1 MLSGVCIGTNDL
13 EAASAFYDKVMATI
27 GMTRTVSEPNEIG
40 YAGSDEKTMF
50 FVLTPYNEK
59 PACVG
64 NGSQVMLYAADEA
77 GVKAFHAMVLQCG
90 GTDDG
95 APGPRNYHP
104 GYYGAYAR
112 DLDGNKL
119 HVAVELADD

>member
-13 EAASAFYDKVMATI
+13 TAATAFYDKVMATI
-27 GMTRTVSEPNEIG
+27 GMKRELTKPDEIG
-40 YAGSDEKTMF
+40 YAGSDGKVTF
-50 FVLTPYNEK
+50 FVLTPYNEQ
-59 PACVG
+59 PASFG
-64 NGSQVMLYAADEA
+64 NGTQVMFYAADEA
-77 GVKAFHAMVLQCG
+77 GVKAFHEMALRSG

-95 APGPRNYHP
+95 SPGPRNYHP

-119 HVAVELADD
+119 HVAIELG

>member
-27 GMTRTVSEPNEIG
+27 GMKRTVNEPNEIG
-40 YAGSDEKTMF
+40 YAGSDGKTTF

-59 PACVG
+59 PASFG
-64 NGSQVMLYAADEA
+64 NGTQVMFYAANEA

-90 GTDDG
+90 GKDDG

-119 HVAVELADD
+119 HVAIELG

>member
-13 EAASAFYDKVMATI
+13 EAADMFYDKVMETI
-27 GMTRTVSEPNEIG
+27 GMNRTVTEANEIG
-40 YAGSDEKTMF
+40 YAGSDGKTTF
-50 FVLTPYNEK
+50 FILTPYNEK
-59 PACVG
+59 AASFG
-64 NGSQVMLYAADEA
+64 NGTQVMFYAADEA
-77 GVKAFHAMVLQCG
+77 AVTAFHAMVLKYG
-90 GTDDG
+90 GKDDG

-119 HVAVELADD
+119 HVAIELEGD

>member
-13 EAASAFYDKVMATI
+13 EAASAFYDKIMATI
-27 GMTRTVSEPNEIG
+27 GMKRTVNEPNEIG
-40 YAGSDEKTMF
+40 YAGSDGKTTF

-64 NGSQVMLYAADEA
+64 NGSQVMFYAADEA

-95 APGPRNYHP
+95 APGPRNYDL

-119 HVAVELADD
+119 HVAVRLG